1 MLFLVFN
8 RASTTA
14 RVFESIRQAR
24 PRRLYVA
31 ADGPRASRAGE
42 GARCDEVRRIA
53 TAVNWPCEVNTLF
66 RAYNLG
72 CKQGVAQGISWFF
85 AHEQEGI
92 ILEDDVLPDPSFFG
106 YCEALLERYRADGR
120 VAAIAGCN
128 QISDYYTAADSY
140 FFTRQNHVWGWASW
154 RRAWQHFEIDMT
166 SWPEW
171 DKAGGLQRLIEDPC
185 AEHYWRQRFER
196 VHQGQ
201 IDTWDYQW
209 MYACWRSGGLT
220 ALPAHNLT
228 TNLGLGFGMEAT
240 HTSKGVARFV
250 RDNPAR
256 QAEWPL
262 RHPACVL
269 RNKEADRLIQRHVTG
284 LTRLRCLKRAAHRAL
299 QRLVVRADK

>member
-42 GARCDEVRRIA
+42 AARCDEVRRIA
-53 TAVNWPCEVNTLF
+53 TAVDWPCEVNTLF
-66 RAYNLG
+66 RAHNLG

-106 YCEALLERYRADGR
+106 YCEALLERYRADER

-128 QISDYYTAADSY
+128 QISDHYTAADSY

-171 DKAGGLQRLIEDPC
+171 DRAGSLQCLLEDRC
-185 AEHYWRQRFER
+185 AEHYWRQRYGR

-209 MYACWRSGGLT
+209 MYACWRTGGLT
-220 ALPAHNLT
+220 VMPAHNLT
-228 TNLGLGFGMEAT
+228 TNLGLGPDVEAT
-240 HTSKGVARFV
+240 HTSKAVPRFV
-250 RDNPAR
+250 RDNPAKPL
-256 QAEWPL
+256 AMPL
-262 RHPACVL
+262 RHPTEISRDA
-269 RNKEADRLIQRHVTG
+269 EADRLIQRHVIG
-284 LTRLRCLKRAAHRAL
+284 LNRRRCLKRSIG
-299 QRLVVRADK
+299 RLLRKLVGRR